1 MSMSKPICILMVLL
15 WSKNALRAGLKA
27 IGLPNWFLIEL

>member
-27 IGLPNWFLIEL
+27 IGLPNWVLIEL